1 MCGLEHSRCELARP
15 VPHYKSAESE
25 SHSGFRSAK
34 GVVARLVCPCL
45 RVLACSTA
53 LVGWLPDGLGLC
65 AENTPNPAT
74 ALKPPVNPKLIP
86 PRPSKRFSSINPLTD
101 HRLVGVMP
109 DFGTVQ
115 PAESHAPLT
124 LKQKWDLMIKGTID
138 PFNLVNSAM
147 TAAFAQEGNQT
158 PRYGEGRAA
167 YGERFGAAVAD
178 GASQSVLGGVVFAQ
192 MLHQDPRYFRLGPE
206 VGILHRALYSV
217 SRLMIVRTEAGKD
230 TFNSS
235 GMLGAVGGI
244 GISNLYYPSASI
256 RSRVMAERLATS
268 FTGVVSGHVMAEFV
282 PDLEKFFFPRL
293 KSMFFGKPAS
303 QN

>member
-1 MCGLEHSRCELARP
+1 
-15 VPHYKSAESE
+15 
-25 SHSGFRSAK
+25 
-34 GVVARLVCPCL
+34 
-45 RVLACSTA
+45 
-53 LVGWLPDGLGLC
+53 
-65 AENTPNPAT
+65 
-74 ALKPPVNPKLIP
+74 
-86 PRPSKRFSSINPLTD
+86 
-101 HRLVGVMP
+101 
-109 DFGTVQ
+109 
-115 PAESHAPLT
+115 
-124 LKQKWDLMIKGTID
+124 
-138 PFNLVNSAM
+138 
-147 TAAFAQEGNQT
+147 
-158 PRYGEGRAA
+158 
-167 YGERFGAAVAD
+167 
-178 GASQSVLGGVVFAQ
+178 

>member
-1 MCGLEHSRCELARP
+1 
-15 VPHYKSAESE
+15 
-25 SHSGFRSAK
+25 
-34 GVVARLVCPCL
+34 
-45 RVLACSTA
+45 
-53 LVGWLPDGLGLC
+53 
-65 AENTPNPAT
+65 
-74 ALKPPVNPKLIP
+74 
-86 PRPSKRFSSINPLTD
+86 
-101 HRLVGVMP
+101 
-109 DFGTVQ
+109 
-115 PAESHAPLT
+115 
-124 LKQKWDLMIKGTID
+124 
-138 PFNLVNSAM
+138 M

-158 PRYGEGRAA
+158 PKYGEGRAA